1 MLSKQP
7 QKGCFDLVI
16 QMPKQ
21 TFYSNGKLLL
31 TAEYTVLDG
40 AKALALPTAFGQS
53 LEVEANDS
61 GSIHWKSFDADKTV
75 WLDVV
80 LPVHLIKNQ
89 TFVSK
94 NAVEQKLAEI
104 LHETYKLNP
113 SFLESGKGFEVK
125 TYLTF
130 PRLWGLGTSSTLINN
145 IAQWLQINPY
155 KLLKNTFSGS
165 GYDIA
170 CASHNTPILY
180 QLLNEKPMVESVQ
193 FHPNFHEHLYFVYLN
208 KKQNSRTA
216 ILNYK
221 SKKFHILDIIQQINQ
236 ITQEILQTKTLSDF
250 CHLLEKHEA
259 IMSSVLEVP
268 TAKKLLFPDFEGNI
282 KSLGAW
288 GGDFIL
294 VASIENPTDYFKSKG
309 FQTIIPYDKMILKQ

>member
-1 MLSKQP
+1 MA
-7 QKGCFDLVI
+7 
-16 QMPKQ
+16 KQ

-31 TAEYTVLDG
+31 TGEYTVLDG
-40 AKALALPTAFGQS
+40 AKALALPTTFGQS
-53 LEVEANDS
+53 LVVNNDDS
-61 GSIHWKSFDADKTV
+61 QSIHWMSFDSDKSV
-75 WLDVV
+75 WLDVI
-80 LPVHLIKNQ
+80 LPIDSIKKQ
-89 TFVSK
+89 TFTSE
-94 NAVEQKLAEI
+94 NSIEQKLAEI
-104 LHETYKLNP
+104 FYEANKMNP
-113 SFLESGKGFEVK
+113 AFLEQAKGFEVK

-145 IAQWLQINPY
+145 IAQWFQINPY
-155 KLLKNTFSGS
+155 ELLKNTFSGS

-221 SKKFHILDIIQQINQ
+221 SKKLHILDIIQQINQ

-309 FQTIIPYDKMILKQ
+309 FQTIIPYEEMILKQ